1 MCFNFAAV
9 QDNFGRLHDR
19 SKDTPKTMK
28 QLTRLFPNKVTI
40 QMPQVLNLLILHP
53 LIVKVFFYLCWCHVY
68 KCFSCLIIGEVFEVC
83 TFILELWQDENL
95 LSDWKLQLDR
105 DVETLKSQSNIISI
119 RSVSIFRGGHFFP
132 I

>member
-40 QMPQVLNLLILHP
+40 QMPQVLNLLIVHSFIVSFLLSP
-53 LIVKVFFYLCWCHVY
+53 LEPCLQVFF
-68 KCFSCLIIGEVFEVC
+68 
-83 TFILELWQDENL
+83 
-95 LSDWKLQLDR
+95 LSHNR
-105 DVETLKSQSNIISI
+105 
-119 RSVSIFRGGHFFP
+119 
-132 I
+132 